1 VLIQG
6 QSFNEV
12 REPLFVLLTFLAVL
26 LPFSVWVF
34 SRAVRRAKREGSL
47 IQY

>member
-1 VLIQG
+1 VLIDNHG
-6 QSFNEV
+6 LNDA
-12 REPLFVLLTFLAVL
+12 RGPIITLLTFLAVL
-26 LPFSVWVF
+26 LPISLWIF